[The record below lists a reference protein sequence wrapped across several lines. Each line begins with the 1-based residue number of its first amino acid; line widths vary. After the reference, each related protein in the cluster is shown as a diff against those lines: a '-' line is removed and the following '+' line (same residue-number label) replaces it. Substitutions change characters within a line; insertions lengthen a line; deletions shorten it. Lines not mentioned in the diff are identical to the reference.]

1 MTAAYDG
8 LSDTFKTMI
17 AGPRAIRDFQNF
29 RVLFS
34 KSPEDQAKLR
44 RMEEMFPHPSH
55 PVVRTHPASGR
66 KGIYVNPQ
74 FTLRIEGLHPE
85 EGRALLDVL
94 FELAHVPEYQFRLRG
109 SGTRSCSGT
118 ISARSTTPP
127 TTATHSGGAWSAPR
141 SSATCRFRF
150 AAQRCRRR
158 AEARANAGPE
168 HSLRHGRSAARGLSL
183 VHRSSAPH
191 DPEHRRACGAAC
203 ASRAPMCRLPSAGR
217 RGCRSIPAA
226 M

>member
-29 RVLFS
+29 RILFS

-44 RMEEMFPHPSH
+44 RMEEMFANPSH
-55 PVVRTHPASGR
+55 PVVRTRPASGR
-66 KGIYVNPQ
+66 KGIYINPQ

-85 EGRALLDVL
+85 ESRALLDVL

-118 ISARSTTPP
+118 ISRAKQTV
-127 TTATHSGGAWSAPR
+127 AG
-141 SSATCRFRF
+141 
-150 AAQRCRRR
+150 AAQKKLRQINDRR
-158 AEARANAGPE
+158 ARNLEIMPQTRLRRSRCTTLGTSAVLLAVAHLGLDYPFVERA
-168 HSLRHGRSAARGLSL
+168 
-183 VHRSSAPH
+183 V
-191 DPEHRRACGAAC
+191 
-203 ASRAPMCRLPSAGR
+203 
-217 RGCRSIPAA
+217 
-226 M
+226 